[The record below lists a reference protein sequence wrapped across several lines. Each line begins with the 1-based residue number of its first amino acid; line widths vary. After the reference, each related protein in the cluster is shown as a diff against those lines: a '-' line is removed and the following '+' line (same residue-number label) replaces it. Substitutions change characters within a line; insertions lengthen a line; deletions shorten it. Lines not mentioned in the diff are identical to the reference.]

1 MNSAPIIDT
10 PKEIKNKERKIE
22 ISSNKNNLYEIKL
35 INEVSYLLIQASFNN
50 PLQTLQ
56 YENKFPLETIK
67 KNPFFSYFESIDEI
81 LEELF
86 SFIENKKY
94 NLIEENEEISLIFQ
108 LPVHKVKEIKFSLKQ
123 KEKSDNEKINELYNI
138 IGNLKK
144 ENSLLKEENNIL
156 KKRLDNNDN
165 LIKELISRL
174 ENNENKIK
182 ILEDKE
188 KERERERER
197 KIELGLIGLISKI
210 IKSYN
215 DIAFVN
221 ERLTKNEVFR
231 NKKLKYNLLYRASRD
246 GDNSNKFHEKCDNI
260 NNIIAIFKTKEGRVF
275 GGYTEKGYKGNNQ
288 GNTID
293 NNAFFFSCNL
303 KKIYNVKRNK
313 TAIYD
318 EKNCGPI
325 FGANTTIIN
334 VYHKMFDCNCCTCS
348 ISDSCFEGLNSDYE
362 INNGK
367 SNFYLQE
374 IEVFQV
380 LVQ

>member
-1 MNSAPIIDT
+1 M
-10 PKEIKNKERKIE
+10 
-22 ISSNKNNLYEIKL
+22 
-35 INEVSYLLIQASFNN
+35 
-50 PLQTLQ
+50 
-56 YENKFPLETIK
+56 
-67 KNPFFSYFESIDEI
+67 
-81 LEELF
+81 
-86 SFIENKKY
+86 
-94 NLIEENEEISLIFQ
+94 
-108 LPVHKVKEIKFSLKQ
+108 
-123 KEKSDNEKINELYNI
+123 
-138 IGNLKK
+138 
-144 ENSLLKEENNIL
+144 
-156 KKRLDNNDN
+156 
-165 LIKELISRL
+165 
-174 ENNENKIK
+174 
-182 ILEDKE
+182 
-188 KERERERER
+188 
-197 KIELGLIGLISKI
+197 GLIGLISKI

>member
-1 MNSAPIIDT
+1 MDSAPIIAQLKKSRT
-10 PKEIKNKERKIE
+10 KKEKQKFHQTKI
-22 ISSNKNNLYEIKL
+22 EIKL

-56 YENKFPLETIK
+56 FENKFPLETIK

-94 NLIEENEEISLIFQ
+94 NLIEENKEISLIFQ

-318 EKNCGPI
+318 ENNCGPI

>member
-1 MNSAPIIDT
+1 M
-10 PKEIKNKERKIE
+10 
-22 ISSNKNNLYEIKL
+22 
-35 INEVSYLLIQASFNN
+35 
-50 PLQTLQ
+50 
-56 YENKFPLETIK
+56 
-67 KNPFFSYFESIDEI
+67 
-81 LEELF
+81 
-86 SFIENKKY
+86 
-94 NLIEENEEISLIFQ
+94 
-108 LPVHKVKEIKFSLKQ
+108 
-123 KEKSDNEKINELYNI
+123 
-138 IGNLKK
+138 
-144 ENSLLKEENNIL
+144 
-156 KKRLDNNDN
+156 KKRIDNNDN

-260 NNIIAIFKTKEGRVF
+260 NNIIAIFKTKEGRIF